1 MGHDVR
7 QLVRKRVNNPQ
18 VPKPLVG
25 RADGDPAQTFSRAS
39 RSHEGQEML
48 WGTRPPTPAL
58 PVSSPEEL
66 GWDSCAAWGKR
77 KGNGDEEVWEREERG
92 VYSWVNYF
100 FSPSMFESV
109 VRSCIN

>member
-48 WGTRPPTPAL
+48 WGTRPSTPAL
-58 PVSSPEEL
+58 PVSSPERSWGGIRVQPGAKGRETEMRKS
-66 GWDSCAAWGKR
+66 GKGKR
-77 KGNGDEEVWEREERG
+77 EVFTRG
-92 VYSWVNYF
+92 LIIF
-100 FSPSMFESV
+100 FPLNV
-109 VRSCIN
+109 